1 MSDQPDI
8 RCDLRPGDLGRLIA
22 LHGTAYEQLDGFG
35 IRFEA
40 YVARTI
46 AEYAL
51 DNDANGR
58 IWFAERGQRLIG
70 CAAIVRRDN
79 KRGQLRWVVVE
90 PSERGTGIGKKLVNA
105 ALSYCH
111 DIGCDCVYLETT
123 IGLSESQALYEKLGF
138 TVTSETVEELWAGS
152 APMIVMQLDLT

>member
-22 LHGTAYEQLDGFG
+22 LHGAAYEQLDGFG

-40 YVARTI
+40 FVARTI

-51 DNDANGR
+51 DNNANGR
-58 IWFAERGQRLIG
+58 IWFAERGHRLIG
-70 CAAIVRRDN
+70 CAAIVLREN

-90 PSERGTGIGKKLVNA
+90 PSERGTGIGNKLVNA
-105 ALSYCH
+105 ALDFCR
-111 DIGCDCVYLETT
+111 DVGCDYVYLETT
-123 IGLSESQALYEKLGF
+123 IGLPESQTLYEKLGF
-138 TVTSETVEELWAGS
+138 TVTSETIEKLWDGP
-152 APMIVMQLDLT
+152 APMIVMKLDLS